1 MLSEDEYANLL
12 EVSVSEL
19 MRMNE
24 KNNAEWSRFA
34 RWDFEQKTGLLVFS
48 NPTSGLPDAQLS
60 LQIQIIG
67 SLSTRSSTWMWAWH
81 NPTLREALTRDAEA
95 VHEFGVM
102 HGIAELTTPLWKA
115 DEADGWTMTALA
127 VHLCGAIGAYRAPA
141 DNTFIY
147 LALYETV

>member
-1 MLSEDEYANLL
+1 MLSENEYADLL
-12 EVSVSEL
+12 EVSVTEL
-19 MRMNE
+19 MRMND

-34 RWDFEQKTGLLVFS
+34 RWDYEQKTERLVFS
-48 NPTSGLPDAQLS
+48 NPKDGPPDAQIS
-60 LQIQIIG
+60 LRIQMIG
-67 SLSTRSSTWMWAWH
+67 SLSTRSGTWMWAWH
-81 NPTLREALTRDAEA
+81 NPTTREALTKDAEA
-95 VHEFGVM
+95 VRAFGVM

-147 LALYETV
+147 LALYEIA